1 MRSKEL
7 KAAPARQD
15 CIWIATLRKP
25 VGIKGRVAFAWRDPF
40 SFDSVQ
46 LSEGSFAF
54 IERDGLLVPYEIEDL
69 EERGDGSAT
78 VALGLVDTVNG
89 AKALQG
95 LRVYV
100 QQELVLDAPSD
111 ELYQGD
117 LAQLLVGHY
126 VEDEAGKPVG
136 KVLHVDQYPMNIVL
150 TVTCHDGDE
159 VLLPLSDELLIEMPL
174 GQTPSK
180 DSPLR
185 LRIPEGLL

>member
-1 MRSKEL
+1 M
-7 KAAPARQD
+7 
-15 CIWIATLRKP
+15 
-25 VGIKGRVAFAWRDPF
+25 
-40 SFDSVQ
+40 
-46 LSEGSFAF
+46 
-54 IERDGLLVPYEIEDL
+54 
-69 EERGDGSAT
+69 
-78 VALGLVDTVNG
+78 ALGLVDTVNG

-117 LAQLLVGHY
+117 LAQLLLGHY

-150 TVTCHDGDE
+150 TVTRHEGEE
-159 VLLPLSDELLIEMPL
+159 VLLPLSDELLIEMPQ

>member
-1 MRSKEL
+1 M
-7 KAAPARQD
+7 
-15 CIWIATLRKP
+15 
-25 VGIKGRVAFAWRDPF
+25 
-40 SFDSVQ
+40 Q

-100 QQELVLDAPSD
+100 PQELVLDAPSD
-111 ELYQGD
+111 ALYQGD

-150 TVTCHDGDE
+150 TVTRHEGEE
-159 VLLPLSDELLIEMPL
+159 VLLPLSDELLIEMPQ